1 MDTRN
6 TLMVLATLLGIIG
19 LAVPW
24 HMTKQDKRSS
34 SELRAMQTTAP
45 TNAAAPWKPAQ
56 SGKSN
61 GKPPSSSQTPES
73 SLPQSTNP

>member
-6 TLMVLATLLGIIG
+6 RLMVLATLLGIIG

-34 SELRAMQTTAP
+34 RELRAAQTTVPANSAAVWRP
-45 TNAAAPWKPAQ
+45 TQ
-56 SGKSN
+56 SGKFP
-61 GKPPSSSQTPES
+61 GKPTSSSN
-73 SLPQSTNP
+73 TNQ